1 VIKRILIVAMMMT
14 LVGLTLLAGNS
25 FSGSWSSEITFE
37 KGDIN
42 PFKSLDSVL
51 DLNYSFGSFL
61 GASTSEF
68 MLFGFIWQEF
78 GVTGALGAFNIRG
91 DVLFG
96 PSTAD
101 FIYAQGIAS
110 LSIAGIDFGF
120 YFAQVSDA
128 VLQGPADGFAIR
140 VAGSSGALDITS
152 ITEFGARIKDDD
164 FDGITIYHAA
174 TGLYKRYITNPIVL
188 GQGFTG
194 EKLAVSGWH
203 FGCVADIATTLYVTC
218 GGFEWVKF
226 EVEGIDPGLSWLR
239 FDVELTFKLQT
250 KSVVLTPTLVLGERF
265 CIDTYLEVLT
275 GAPENTLY
283 GAFTSITGIGL
294 YALGFSY
301 TWDGVTIKE
310 LTVLDT
316 GHYAITTPEYGSV
329 IEEIT
334 EALEDGHE
342 FYPDYWEL
350 FSIKVIGDG
359 CCGGS
364 YTFLA
369 NTYFDKNTTNLFG
382 WGMTHIEGK
391 FPISSK
397 LFLTV
402 EIEVDDDTPGLDH
415 FGFGFEVGW

>member
-1 VIKRILIVAMMMT
+1 MMT

-51 DLNYSFGSFL
+51 DLTYSFGNL
-61 GASTSEF
+61 LSTSESEF
-68 MLFGFIWQEF
+68 KLFGFIWQEF

-120 YFAQVSDA
+120 YFAQLSDA